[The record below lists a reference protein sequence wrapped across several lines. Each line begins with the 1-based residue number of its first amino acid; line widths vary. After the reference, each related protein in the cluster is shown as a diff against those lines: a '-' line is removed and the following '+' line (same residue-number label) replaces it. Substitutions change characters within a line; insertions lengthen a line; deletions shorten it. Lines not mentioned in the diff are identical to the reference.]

1 MPGRRP
7 LQEPSTERAR
17 QRAEQFL
24 EAATRE
30 FLEKGYR
37 STRLAD
43 IVARS
48 GGSLSTLYDAFGDK
62 QGLALAIME
71 RSIRSFG
78 EGLAILD
85 QPGLSPLQALPAA
98 AERLAAEMLSPERT
112 VSHRIVIGEGLAF
125 PEMRDWFFEH
135 SVAPAHAR
143 LAEYF
148 ARQVHLGTL
157 AIADPVIAADQFY
170 MALFGGAIIRSVNG
184 ITSAD
189 ELERLRAD
197 ARAAA
202 LVFLHGVLPR

>member
-1 MPGRRP
+1 M
-7 LQEPSTERAR
+7 T
-17 QRAEQFL
+17 
-24 EAATRE
+24 AAPEIRWDMSPAAIEVESFATIERE
-30 FLEKGYR
+30 FQGWEELPPAEWKVMR
-37 STRLAD
+37 RLIHTTAD
-43 IVARS
+43 
-48 GGSLSTLYDAFGDK
+48 LS
-62 QGLALAIME
+62 
-71 RSIRSFG
+71 
-78 EGLAILD
+78 
-85 QPGLSPLQALPAA
+85 
-98 AERLAAEMLSPERT
+98 
-112 VSHRIVIGEGLAF
+112 IGEGLAF